1 MSLPN
6 PSARVALWLAAAL
19 VAGPAAAES
28 SASSAASTAST
39 SVASLSTSITQS
51 SASSSRNNHVAD
63 GDYRVIEVAEL
74 AGPNGL
80 VRLTLQPVAGRV
92 DEGFDLNVPAPL
104 VARERLATGAVVQA
118 RHRPYGIEFAQGEP
132 RRAFFLVLADAWY
145 RELQT
150 TPVGL

>member
-1 MSLPN
+1 MFLPT
-6 PSARVALWLAAAL
+6 PSMRAALGLAATL
-19 VAGPAAAES
+19 LAGAAAAES

-51 SASSSRNNHVAD
+51 SASSSRNNRVAD
-63 GDYRVIEVAEL
+63 GDYRVIQTAEL
-74 AGPNGL
+74 AERPGT
-80 VRLTLQPVAGRV
+80 VRLTLQPVAGRP
-92 DEGFDLNVPAPL
+92 DEGFDLLVPAPL
-104 VARERLATGAVVQA
+104 AAQEQLVAGSTVRA

>member
-1 MSLPN
+1 MPLPT
-6 PSARVALWLAAAL
+6 PSARAAWWLAGAL
-19 VAGPAAAES
+19 LAGPAVAES

-51 SASSSRNNHVAD
+51 SASSSRNNRVAD
-63 GDYRVIEVAEL
+63 GDYRVIETAEL
-74 AGPNGL
+74 AGRPGT
-80 VRLTLQPVAGRV
+80 VTLTLQPVAGAA
-92 DEGFDLNVPAPL
+92 DEGFDLHVPAPL
-104 VARERLATGAVVQA
+104 AAQEHLVAGATVHA
-118 RHRPYGIEFAQGEP
+118 RHRPYGIEFARGEP